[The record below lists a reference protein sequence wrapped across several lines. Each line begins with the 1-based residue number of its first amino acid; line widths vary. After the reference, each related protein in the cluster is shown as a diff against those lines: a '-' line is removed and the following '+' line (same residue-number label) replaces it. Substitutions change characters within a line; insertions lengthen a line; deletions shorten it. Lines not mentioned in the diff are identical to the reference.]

1 MRAETRATARTLV
14 SGRAAQRYRDTFR
27 LRNAGVV
34 YAFLILVGVL
44 TIITAATGQASYL
57 SATNV
62 ANVLDQTAHIGIL
75 AVFMTVVL
83 ISGNFDLSVGSV
95 AALSAAVVLM
105 FADGQGVIVASL
117 LALGAGLAVGA
128 LNGFVVQLVGI
139 NAFIVTL
146 GTLTAIRGVVLILT
160 DARTIRVETGAADQG
175 LRAIESGTWSTPN
188 LILLLGLVAAL
199 AAGALFWRRYSSGSE
214 GRKIDWKTG
223 VVLAAG
229 AVLLL
234 ASPVVSMTFTF
245 TKPVYYMFAIAF
257 VTWAVL
263 RFTVVGRRLYAVGG
277 NAEAARLSGIRV
289 NRYKIAPFMLNG
301 LAAGVVGILFAA
313 KLGAVNPTAFTGAEL
328 TVLAAAIL
336 GGTSLFGGS
345 GSVLKSLIGAL
356 ILFTLANGFNL
367 LNLGATYQGLIEG
380 TVIVIAAAV
389 YTLAG
394 RNRGAALSEPE
405 AETGDESAEPEE
417 GGSKAGDDNAPTS

>member
-1 MRAETRATARTLV
+1 MQSDAPTKARSV
-14 SGRAAQRYRDTFR
+14 FASYRSQRIREGLR

-44 TIITAATGQASYL
+44 TVLTTATGQASYL
-57 SATNV
+57 SSTNI
-62 ANVLDQTAHIGIL
+62 ANILDQTAQIGIL

-95 AALSAAVVLM
+95 AAMSAAVILLLI
-105 FADGQGVIVASL
+105 DEQGLIVAGL
-117 LALGAGLAVGA
+117 AALGAGLAVGSF
-128 LNGFVVQLVGI
+128 NGFIVQFIGI

-160 DARTIRVETGAADQG
+160 DARTVEVQSAEGDAA
-175 LRAIESGTWSTPN
+175 LRAIESGLWTTPN
-188 LILLLGLVAAL
+188 LLLLFGLIAAL
-199 AAGALFWRRYSSGSE
+199 AGGVFLWRRWSHRGREGVTDWRAWGALL
-214 GRKIDWKTG
+214 IG
-223 VVLAAG
+223 VA
-229 AVLLL
+229 LLL
-234 ASPVVSMTFTF
+234 TSAFIDVRWTF
-245 TKPVYYMFAIAF
+245 TKSVYYMLAITL

-263 RFTVVGRRLYAVGG
+263 RFTVIGRRLYAVGG

-289 NRYKIAPFMLNG
+289 NRYKVGAFMLNG

-345 GSVLKSLIGAL
+345 GSVFKSLIGAL

-380 TVIVIAAAV
+380 MVIIIAAAV
-389 YTLAG
+389 YTLASQK
-394 RNRGAALSEPE
+394 RQK
-405 AETGDESAEPEE
+405 AEPEPTAE
-417 GGSKAGDDNAPTS
+417 AAGESAKPEERGR